1 MTHKL
6 KKPVTAF
13 GEPVTEITLREPLA
27 GDLIDLG
34 MPFGIP
40 VDGKPPEINTAVVGA
55 LIGRLGNV
63 PDATVR
69 ELAPADF
76 TALLGKVVSFFV

>member
-13 GEPVTEITLREPLA
+13 GEPVTEVTLREPLA
-27 GDLIDLG
+27 GDVMDLG

-40 VDGKPPEINTAVVGA
+40 VDGKQPEINTAVVGA
-55 LIGRLGNV
+55 YIGRLGDL

-76 TALLGKVVSFFV
+76 TVLLGKVMGFFG